1 MSSSVFRRR
10 PWDDDRGS
18 RLTSTPSSS
27 SSPAA
32 LESHRKHPGPS
43 SPPGRSGVLTSRL
56 LEKEQLVGLNDR
68 FAGYIEKV
76 RLLELQN
83 RALLAELEVLRGR
96 RSHPSRLRGV
106 YEGAARSLRAEVES
120 EGRERMQM
128 EAERD
133 CLKEVH
139 EKMRKRCEEEV
150 RRREDTQ
157 EALMRV
163 REEAGRAALS
173 YLDAQTT
180 VASLSDEMVFLKK
193 VFAEENVELRA
204 QLEVANIS
212 GEEVPRVAAMARPHL
227 GEALRDIRAQYE
239 RLAGENMRAAE
250 DWFRNKCAAVADA
263 AGRERQAARAIRE
276 ETSEYRR
283 MLLAQS
289 SDIETLR
296 NVVEELDKQLGE
308 LEETQAKEVDKYQTR
323 INQLERD
330 IDDAKHE
337 MALYLREYQNLLN
350 VKMALDI
357 EIAAYR
363 KLLEGEELR
372 LSEPYLPVVH

>member
-1 MSSSVFRRR
+1 MSSSVFCR
-10 PWDDDRGS
+10 PPRDDRIGS
-18 RLTSTPSSS
+18 RLTSKSSPSS

-32 LESHRKHPGPS
+32 RESRGKILVPS
-43 SPPGRSGVLTSRL
+43 SSPARSGVLNSRM
-56 LEKEQLVGLNDR
+56 LEKEQLVELNDR

-76 RLLELQN
+76 RLLELRN
-83 RALLAELEVLRGR
+83 RALLADLEALRGR
-96 RSHPSRLRGV
+96 RGQPSRLRGA
-106 YEGAARSLRAEVES
+106 YEGAARSLRAEMES
-120 EGRERMQM
+120 ESQERMQM

-133 CLKEVH
+133 YLKEVR
-139 EKMRKRCEEEV
+139 ERMRERCEEEV
-150 RRREDTQ
+150 RRREDAQ
-157 EALMRV
+157 EALMRA

-180 VASLSDEMVFLKK
+180 VASLCDEMVFLKK
-193 VFAEENVELRA
+193 TVELRA

-212 GEEVPRVAAMARPHL
+212 VEEAAPGVVAMARPHL

-239 RLAGENMRAAE
+239 RLAGDNMRAAE
-250 DWFRNKCAAVADA
+250 DWYRSKCAAVADSA
-263 AGRERQAARAIRE
+263 DRERRAARAIRE

-283 MLLAQS
+283 MLLARS
-289 SDIETLR
+289 ADIEALR
-296 NVVEELDKQLGE
+296 NVVEELNKQLGE

-337 MALYLREYQNLLN
+337 MALYMREYQDLLN

-372 LSEPYLPVVH
+372 LSDPYLPVVH